1 MSVCVGLQLRLCE
14 DTFIAGVGSTR
25 ADIEAGITP
34 EVNRPQLQRT
44 CRCVAGRGRTE
55 QGGVGPG
62 RRGQVRAGRTGRG
75 RVWWDGAGCSG
86 VEQLGQGRAVS
97 VGSGR
102 SGHSSGAVWGGVKS
116 SPQGGAGLDVTG
128 WYGVRYSRI
137 HVGSDWGRGKS
148 GWGSKLDRVWAVQG
162 WDGAGVQGIGLVWDW
177 KSRLRWCSWLQGG

>member
-44 CRCVAGRGRTE
+44 CRCVA
-55 QGGVGPG
+55 
-62 RRGQVRAGRTGRG
+62 GRG